1 MKPITIAAAFV
12 VCAGMLTGCGGG
24 DDRPREYK
32 VTYEVSGLGTM
43 VTPAALITLQSSS
56 GTYQITT
63 KLPYTYGPVTRHEGD
78 FLYVS
83 AQNINASGSIYVSIS
98 ADGKS
103 IASGSSYAAYGIA
116 TASKTCC

>member
-1 MKPITIAAAFV
+1 MKAIKFIAATALGI
-12 VCAGMLTGCGGG
+12 AALTGCGGG

-32 VTYEVSGLGTM
+32 VTYNVSGSGITAM
-43 VTPAALITLQSSS
+43 SALVTLQSSS

-63 KLPYTYGPVTRHEGD
+63 KLPYKYGPITRHAGD

-83 AQNINASGSIYVSIS
+83 AQNMSNTGYVLVSID

-103 IASGSSYAAYGIA
+103 IASGSSYTAYGIA